1 MSVLESVPYVDLIGY
16 FGGGITLWGMYVL
29 NGLRLEDDDPVTRRG
44 ALRQPGIHG
53 IRRFFA
59 GSYPTLVLHTL
70 LLPLNGLRLAQML
83 RLVREIRDAA
93 GESNSLDPLLP
104 YMRQIKEKA
113 GTVLFRINDAP
124 DRMIVIKSDTIVLE
138 EIDTRCGPGDVL
150 GEIAVFTPDS
160 RRTCT
165 AVCETDCKLYALS
178 NEAMIQ
184 LYYQNPRFGMFL
196 VRIIVRRLLDNWQAA
211 DARSKALLT

>member
-16 FGGGITLWGMYVL
+16 FGGGITLWGMYVKTMIP
-29 NGLRLEDDDPVTRRG
+29 LRVG
-44 ALRQPGIHG
+44 ALCGNLG
-53 IRRFFA
+53 FMAFGFFA

>member
-16 FGGGITLWGMYVL
+16 FGGGITLWGMYVKTMIP
-29 NGLRLEDDDPVTRRG
+29 LRVG
-44 ALRQPGIHG
+44 ALCSNLGFMAFG
-53 IRRFFA
+53 FFA

-124 DRMIVIKSDTIVLE
+124 DRMIVIKSGTIVLE